1 MEVML
6 VNYNTILSNP
16 RENIKKIQGF
26 LGLPEDVIDRMIK
39 VVDDKLYRQRIK
51 DS

>member
-1 MEVML
+1 
-6 VNYNTILSNP
+6 
-16 RENIKKIQGF
+16 
-26 LGLPEDVIDRMIK
+26 LPEDVIDKMIK